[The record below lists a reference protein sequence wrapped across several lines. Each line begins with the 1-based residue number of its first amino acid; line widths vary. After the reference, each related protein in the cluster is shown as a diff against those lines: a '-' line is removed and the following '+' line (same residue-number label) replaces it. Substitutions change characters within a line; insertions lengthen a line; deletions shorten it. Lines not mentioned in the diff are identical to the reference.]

1 MLNDNI
7 VSLIIPCYNGAQF
20 VERCLINVL
29 EQEYAQYIELVLV
42 NDGSTDKTEEII
54 LQLQKRLDN
63 ELWRFCYIKQEN
75 QGVGSAM
82 NAALKEVSGEYLTSL
97 DIDDLMTKDCIS
109 KKVSWLK
116 ANPSYALVRSNG
128 YFLFPNQEKRL
139 FYAEDYKASEDVF
152 LDILNGR
159 IYNWA
164 GSYMIRTEKFLEKIP
179 SREIYPSRYGQNLQI
194 LLPTAYQNRAGYIS
208 SPLMMYYI
216 HSESMTHQEDKS
228 GEKRWNNTYG
238 FQDIYIQVIEEICK
252 DSEKIQTYS
261 RMIIANFSRS
271 RMELAIELKNK
282 RLCKQAYEELKQ
294 TNLQTKEDQIR
305 KYMFASP
312 IRGMF
317 LRIFR
322 KLKKQ
327 LKL

>member
-1 MLNDNI
+1 MLNENI
-7 VSLIIPCYNGAQF
+7 VSLLIPCYNGEQF

-29 EQEYAQYIELVLV
+29 EQEYAQYIELILV

-54 LQLQKRLDN
+54 FQLQKRLDN
-63 ELWRFCYIKQEN
+63 ELWRFCYIKWEN

-164 GSYMIRTEKFLEKIP
+164 GSYMIRTKKFLEKIP
-179 SREIYPSRYGQNLQI
+179 SREIYPSRYGQNLQL
-194 LLPTAYQNRAGYIS
+194 LLPAAYQNEGGYIS

-228 GEKRWNNTYG
+228 GEKRWNYTYG
-238 FQDIYIQVIEEICK
+238 FQDIYMHVIEEICK
-252 DSEKIQTYS
+252 ENQKSSIYEK
-261 RMIIANFSRS
+261 MIKATFSRQ
-271 RMELAIELKNK
+271 RMELAIELKDKN
-282 RLCKQAYEELKQ
+282 LCKRAYKELKD
-294 TNLQTKEDQIR
+294 TKLQTEQDRIRMYMFVSPIKGIILRIIR
-305 KYMFASP
+305 KL
-312 IRGMF
+312 GE
-317 LRIFR
+317 
-322 KLKKQ
+322 K
-327 LKL
+327 

>member
-1 MLNDNI
+1 MLNENI
-7 VSLIIPCYNGAQF
+7 VSLLIPCYNGEQF

-29 EQEYAQYIELVLV
+29 EQEYAQYIELILV

-54 LQLQKRLDN
+54 FQLQKRLDN

-116 ANPSYALVRSNG
+116 TNPSYALVRSNG

-164 GSYMIRTEKFLEKIP
+164 GSYMIRTKKFLEKIP
-179 SREIYPSRYGQNLQI
+179 SREIYPSRYGQNLQL
-194 LLPTAYQNRAGYIS
+194 LLPAAYQNEGGYIS

-228 GEKRWNNTYG
+228 GEKRWNYTYG
-238 FQDIYIQVIEEICK
+238 FQDIYMHVIEEICK
-252 DSEKIQTYS
+252 ENQKSSIYEK
-261 RMIIANFSRS
+261 MIKATFSRQ
-271 RMELAIELKNK
+271 RMELAIELKDKN
-282 RLCKQAYEELKQ
+282 LCKRAYKELKD
-294 TNLQTKEDQIR
+294 TKLQTEQDRIRMYMFVSPIKGIILRIIR
-305 KYMFASP
+305 KL
-312 IRGMF
+312 GE
-317 LRIFR
+317 
-322 KLKKQ
+322 K
-327 LKL
+327 

>member
-1 MLNDNI
+1 MLNENI
-7 VSLIIPCYNGAQF
+7 VSLLIPCYNGEQF

-29 EQEYAQYIELVLV
+29 EQEYAQYIELILV

-54 LQLQKRLDN
+54 FQLQKRLDN

-164 GSYMIRTEKFLEKIP
+164 GSYMIRTKKFLEKIP
-179 SREIYPSRYGQNLQI
+179 SREV
-194 LLPTAYQNRAGYIS
+194 
-208 SPLMMYYI
+208 I
-216 HSESMTHQEDKS
+216 HPDMD
-228 GEKRWNNTYG
+228 
-238 FQDIYIQVIEEICK
+238 
-252 DSEKIQTYS
+252 
-261 RMIIANFSRS
+261 
-271 RMELAIELKNK
+271 
-282 RLCKQAYEELKQ
+282 
-294 TNLQTKEDQIR
+294 
-305 KYMFASP
+305 
-312 IRGMF
+312 
-317 LRIFR
+317 RIFNYCCQQHTKMR
-322 KLKKQ
+322 GDISVLH
-327 LKL
+327 

>member
-1 MLNDNI
+1 MLNENI
-7 VSLIIPCYNGAQF
+7 VSLLIPCYNGEQF

-29 EQEYAQYIELVLV
+29 EQEYAQYIELILV

-54 LQLQKRLDN
+54 FQLQKRLDN

-159 IYNWA
+159 IFNYCCQQHTKMR
-164 GSYMIRTEKFLEKIP
+164 GD
-179 SREIYPSRYGQNLQI
+179 
-194 LLPTAYQNRAGYIS
+194 IS
-208 SPLMMYYI
+208 VL
-216 HSESMTHQEDKS
+216 H
-228 GEKRWNNTYG
+228 
-238 FQDIYIQVIEEICK
+238 
-252 DSEKIQTYS
+252 
-261 RMIIANFSRS
+261 
-271 RMELAIELKNK
+271 
-282 RLCKQAYEELKQ
+282 
-294 TNLQTKEDQIR
+294 
-305 KYMFASP
+305 
-312 IRGMF
+312 
-317 LRIFR
+317 
-322 KLKKQ
+322 
-327 LKL
+327 